1 MVLRIEDD
9 LLKVEIATDNSVLGS
24 ESMLKI
30 HADGDK
36 LGDGSPVSF
45 RGPDKLLIGES
56 LLMDPEVQ
64 VVPWGIYSRL
74 EVPAS
79 SEGEE
84 PSVKAPALPTP

>member
-9 LLKVEIATDNSVLGS
+9 LLKVEIATDNSVSGS

-45 RGPDKLLIGES
+45 RGPDRLLIGES
-56 LLMDPEVQ
+56 LLVDPEVQ
-64 VVPWGIYSRL
+64 VVPSGIYSRL
-74 EVPAS
+74 EVLDS
-79 SEGEE
+79 SGG
-84 PSVKAPALPTP
+84 